1 MTVYGTINTAL
12 FDQYV
17 SNWPSN
23 AGEPP
28 TPEMLGIASAMP
40 SVERSGQPGSRGG
53 LKAGGSKGS
62 MYLAC
67 ALRWQG
73 DTTQGCVD
81 TQYFAATNT
90 NSSKQNHM
98 TGLTKF
104 QPQPGQFTPLIER
117 YRVGNTYQVALTDH
131 GVAWVRGINADL
143 GKVAK
148 GFSIEAHKKALKAAE
163 KAAKPVKAKAKRR
176 PKPVEADSHVDAY
189 AIAELVNEA
198 APDTYT
204 DGGGTVEQQQAD

>member
-17 SNWPSN
+17 AGWPAN

-28 TPEMLGIASAMP
+28 TAEMLGIASAMP

-53 LKAGGSKGS
+53 LKAGGSLGS

-81 TQYFAATNT
+81 TQYFAATGK

-98 TGLTKF
+98 TGLINYHT
-104 QPQPGQFTPLIER
+104 GGLIER
-117 YRVGNTYQVALTDH
+117 YRVGNTYQVALTDA
-131 GVAWVRGINADL
+131 GVAWVKAINAEL
-143 GKVAK
+143 GKIAK
-148 GFSIEAHKKALKAAE
+148 GFSVEARAKALKAAE
-163 KAAKPVKAKAKRR
+163 KAAKPVKAKARAKRKA
-176 PKPVEADSHVDAY
+176 KPVVEVDNADGLAHLTGEY
-189 AIAELVNEA
+189 TE
-198 APDTYT
+198 PQFT
-204 DGGGTVEQQQAD
+204 DGQGTTEQQQAD